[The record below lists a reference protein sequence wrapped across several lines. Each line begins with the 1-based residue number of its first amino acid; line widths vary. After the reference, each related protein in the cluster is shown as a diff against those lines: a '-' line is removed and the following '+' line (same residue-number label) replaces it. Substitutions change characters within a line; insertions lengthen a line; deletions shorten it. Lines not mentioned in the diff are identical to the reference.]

1 MALPSFGSKSI
12 IGVAAHMFLFWT
24 VGGLLVISGVRAL
37 SVPNLRS
44 VAAIAPEGQAG
55 EAAGNATDSGGRA
68 ATSESGSQNP
78 SASERLPQIAFLIA
92 GQVRAFSRRDVRRD
106 LSEHLFKAFSG
117 EKAYEKIKR
126 AHTVQLFYLKAN
138 CDRRCSEAKEVRDQ
152 EAYEKWKKRHGR
164 TDLHNE
170 TQYQTANTQ
179 YPQESMEANTSG
191 GTSYTWS
198 KMKPDRWIAQN
209 TGRSLRSI
217 SAAEF
222 PDEIGSWQGIRSWAQ
237 TGHVAGNISFEEM
250 DPDLVR
256 IVDYDVP
263 NQNATDIDQIILH
276 CFPKRIYRDG
286 DTEGATR
293 KDYTDLISKYW
304 GMLREAYKLVESW
317 EERNSMRFD
326 IIVYVRPDLR
336 FHRDL
341 PFTYMDIDWHRDWIL
356 DQGSAPDWFWIM
368 PRDVATDAFQTLS
381 LVNETLTTSP
391 CCARR
396 WTKTDKP
403 VSGCP
408 GEISFYIP
416 SYWHRVK
423 GYNLTNKQLKDSV
436 FNLE

>member
-1 MALPSFGSKSI
+1 M
-12 IGVAAHMFLFWT
+12 
-24 VGGLLVISGVRAL
+24 
-37 SVPNLRS
+37 
-44 VAAIAPEGQAG
+44 
-55 EAAGNATDSGGRA
+55 
-68 ATSESGSQNP
+68 
-78 SASERLPQIAFLIA
+78 
-92 GQVRAFSRRDVRRD
+92 
-106 LSEHLFKAFSG
+106 
-117 EKAYEKIKR
+117 
-126 AHTVQLFYLKAN
+126 QLFYLKAN
-138 CDRRCSEAKEVRDQ
+138 CDRRCSEAKQMRGQ
-152 EAYEKWKKRHGR
+152 EEEEQWKKHHGR
-164 TDLHNE
+164 MILNNETQYQTEREKRKKKRRKKNE

-198 KMKPDRWIAQN
+198 KMEPDRWIAQN

-250 DPDLVR
+250 DPDLVK

-263 NQNATDIDQIILH
+263 NEIDIDQILLH
-276 CFPKRIYRDG
+276 CFPKKNIL
-286 DTEGATR
+286 EAGAVNR
-293 KDYTDLISKYW
+293 DYTDLISKYW

-368 PRDVATDAFQTLS
+368 PRDVATDALQTLTFQNS
-381 LVNETLTTSP
+381 CKQEDK
-391 CCARR
+391 CCIA
-396 WTKTDKP
+396 TYLC
-403 VSGCP
+403 CP
-408 GEISFYIP
+408 GRLSWYIP
-416 SYWHRVK
+416 FYWHRVN
-423 GYNLTNKQLKDSV
+423 GYNLTSKRLGRV
-436 FNLE
+436 FTVE

>member
-1 MALPSFGSKSI
+1 
-12 IGVAAHMFLFWT
+12 
-24 VGGLLVISGVRAL
+24 
-37 SVPNLRS
+37 
-44 VAAIAPEGQAG
+44 
-55 EAAGNATDSGGRA
+55 
-68 ATSESGSQNP
+68 
-78 SASERLPQIAFLIA
+78 
-92 GQVRAFSRRDVRRD
+92 
-106 LSEHLFKAFSG
+106 
-117 EKAYEKIKR
+117 
-126 AHTVQLFYLKAN
+126 VQLFYLKAN
-138 CDRRCSEAKEVRDQ
+138 CDRRCSEAKQMRGQ
-152 EAYEKWKKRHGR
+152 EEEEQWKKHHGR
-164 TDLHNE
+164 MILNNE

-198 KMKPDRWIAQN
+198 KMEPDRWIAQN

-250 DPDLVR
+250 DPDLVK

-263 NQNATDIDQIILH
+263 NEIDIDQILLH
-276 CFPKRIYRDG
+276 CLPKKKILEAGPVNR
-286 DTEGATR
+286 
-293 KDYTDLISKYW
+293 DYTDLISKYW

-368 PRDVATDAFQTLS
+368 PRDVATDALQTLT
-381 LVNETLTTSP
+381 LLNETLTTSP
-391 CCARR
+391 CCGRERGEGKRGRR
-396 WTKTDKP
+396 

-408 GEISFYIP
+408 SFGCTGGFGRCPSKTQASFFIP
-416 SYWHRVK
+416 YYWHRVK
-423 GYNLTNKQLKDSV
+423 GYNLTNKQLKHSV